1 MSLQEVAI
9 QRDYRSLVHDI
20 AREFY
25 IPLLSRAV
33 FYDRAVGFF
42 SSTILAQI
50 AAGITG
56 LRNNGGKIRLVASP
70 HLSDE
75 DIQAIQSGYKR
86 REDVIASAIQ
96 NAMTEPKNDFEKEHL
111 NILANLIADGVLDI
125 KIAFTEKNG
134 KMGMYHEKLGLIG
147 DSQGNVVAFSGS
159 MNESTTALT
168 LNYEAIDVY
177 CSWNPQDVERVAD
190 KKKAFESIWNDT
202 EQGIKTIEFP
212 SLKQDIIA
220 KYKREVPDWTR
231 PPVAPPAP
239 EDIVPT
245 VEPVPT
251 QVEIPTYYPKR
262 PAWFSVRQY
271 QSDAIEN
278 WSKAGYRGIFDM
290 ATGTGKTLTALE
302 AIRTISEAKE
312 NKLAVIVVVPYQHLV
327 EQWVEDITAFNIKP
341 IIGYSASA
349 QRDWLRRLENAIRVQ
364 GVGVKGAEFFLFICT
379 NATFTTPKV
388 QQALAKLKS
397 ETLIVV
403 DEAHNAGA
411 PNFRKVLLDR
421 YEYRLALSAT
431 VDRHN
436 DEDGTGKLFEYF
448 GEKCIEYSLDEAI
461 EKDVL
466 TQYYYYPIKTYL
478 NATELDAYIE
488 LSREIAKCMVY
499 NEKGKMVLSEKG
511 KRIALKRARVVAG
524 ATDKLAKLKEVIKP
538 FKDDKHLL
546 VYCGATNITQDAY
559 DYSDTEPKDIKQ
571 IEEVSNILGNELGMK
586 TARFTSQEDM
596 PTRKKLQE
604 EFAEGKTLQALVAIK
619 CLDEG
624 VNIPA
629 IKKAFILAST
639 TNPKEYIQRRGRV
652 LRKYDG
658 KRYAEIYDFIT
669 LPRDLSKVS
678 YQTEEQRK
686 VDMSLIKREI
696 ERAEEFARLAM
707 NVSEATKEIQE
718 IKDAYAIND
727 FEIKFDEEY

>member
-1 MSLQEVAI
+1 
-9 QRDYRSLVHDI
+9 
-20 AREFY
+20 
-25 IPLLSRAV
+25 
-33 FYDRAVGFF
+33 
-42 SSTILAQI
+42 
-50 AAGITG
+50 
-56 LRNNGGKIRLVASP
+56 
-70 HLSDE
+70 
-75 DIQAIQSGYKR
+75 
-86 REDVIASAIQ
+86 
-96 NAMTEPKNDFEKEHL
+96 
-111 NILANLIADGVLDI
+111 
-125 KIAFTEKNG
+125 
-134 KMGMYHEKLGLIG
+134 
-147 DSQGNVVAFSGS
+147 
-159 MNESTTALT
+159 
-168 LNYEAIDVY
+168 
-177 CSWNPQDVERVAD
+177 
-190 KKKAFESIWNDT
+190 
-202 EQGIKTIEFP
+202 
-212 SLKQDIIA
+212 
-220 KYKREVPDWTR
+220 
-231 PPVAPPAP
+231 
-239 EDIVPT
+239 
-245 VEPVPT
+245 
-251 QVEIPTYYPKR
+251 
-262 PAWFSVRQY
+262 
-271 QSDAIEN
+271 
-278 WSKAGYRGIFDM
+278 M

-431 VDRHN
+431 IDRHN

-658 KRYAEIYDFIT
+658 KHYAEIYDFIT

>member
-349 QRDWLRRLENAIRVQ
+349 QKDWLRRLESAIRNQ
-364 GVGVKGAEFFLFICT
+364 GIGVKGAEFFLFICT

-431 VDRHN
+431 IDRHN
-436 DEDGTGKLFEYF
+436 DEDGTTKLFDYF
-448 GEKCIEYSLDEAI
+448 GNKCIEYTLDEAI
-461 EKDVL
+461 EKNVL

-499 NEKGKMVLSEKG
+499 NNKGKLVPSEKG

-524 ATDKLAKLKEVIKP
+524 ATDKLAKLKEVIEP
-538 FKDDKHLL
+538 FKGDKHLL
-546 VYCGATNITQDAY
+546 VYCGATNIRQDAY
-559 DYSDTEPKDIKQ
+559 DYSDTEPRDIKQ

-658 KRYAEIYDFIT
+658 KNFAEIYDFIT

-686 VDMSLIKREI
+686 VDLSLVRREI
-696 ERAEEFARLAM
+696 ERAVEFARLSM
-707 NVSEATKEIQE
+707 NAPAATEVIKE
-718 IKDAYAIND
+718 IKDAYGIDD
-727 FEIKFDEEY
+727 FEIKFDEEF